1 MKTAKTADVVVIGG
15 GVVGT
20 AIAYFLVNNNIDVI
34 LVEKG
39 AIAAGTSGRGEG
51 DVLVCDKTPGFD
63 SRLTRLSQD
72 LFPEMANELDY
83 DISWTQKGS
92 LLAIENEAEMEV
104 AKTFCA
110 QLAAEGLPVRILDKY
125 EVHEDEPYLAP
136 DIVGGMETD
145 CDGSLNPM
153 ALAYGLVYGAKK
165 MGARILTHTAV
176 TDIRLDAKGC
186 IERVVTEGEEIFTK
200 RVVNAA
206 GAWAPEIGK
215 LVGLDIPIRP
225 RQGQMLVAERTFPV
239 ARRKVMEFGYMMAKF
254 ENSDY
259 SRNVTPEMEKYGV
272 ALVFEPTEAQNFLIG
287 SSRRFVGMDTSC
299 QIEVLHAMAQRAIRF
314 FPVIKDIK
322 VIRSYAGL
330 RPFTPDHLP
339 IISETEIPGFYV
351 AAGHEG
357 DGIGLSL
364 ITGKL
369 ISQMICDE
377 PPAIPIEP
385 LKIGRFRDET
395 TGFSQER

>member
-1 MKTAKTADVVVIGG
+1 MNTTKTADVVVIGG

-20 AIAYFLVNNNIDVI
+20 AIAYFLVKNNLDVI

-63 SRLTRLSQD
+63 SRLTKLSQD
-72 LFPEMANELDY
+72 LFPEIANELDY

-92 LLAIENEAEMEV
+92 LLAIENEEEMEE
-104 AKTFCA
+104 AKKFCS

-153 ALAYGLVYGAKK
+153 SLAYGLVHGVKK

-176 TDIRLDAKGC
+176 IDIRLDAKGC
-186 IERVVTEGEEIFTK
+186 IEGAVTEHEEIFAK

-215 LVGLDIPIRP
+215 LVGLHIPIRP
-225 RQGQMLVAERTFPV
+225 RQGQILVAERTFPV

-254 ENSDY
+254 ESNGY
-259 SRNVTPEMEKYGV
+259 VRHVTPEMEKYGV

-287 SSRRFVGMDTSC
+287 SSRRFVGLDSSC
-299 QIEVLHAMAQRAIRF
+299 HIEVLRAMAQRAIRF

-322 VIRSYAGL
+322 IIRSYAGL

-377 PPAIPIEP
+377 PPAISIEP
-385 LKIGRFRDET
+385 LKLSRFKGQT
-395 TGFSQER
+395 TGLVS

>member
-1 MKTAKTADVVVIGG
+1 MMPNRNADVVVIGG

-20 AIAYFLVNNNIDVI
+20 AIAYFLARNNLDVI

-39 AIAAGTSGRGEG
+39 AITAGTSGRGEG
-51 DVLVCDKTPGFD
+51 NVLVSDKTAGFD
-63 SRLTRLSQD
+63 SRLTKLSQD
-72 LFPEMANELDY
+72 LFPEIADELDY

-92 LLAIENEAEMEV
+92 LLAIENEKEMEV
-104 AKTFCA
+104 AKIFCA

-153 ALAYGLVYGAKK
+153 ALAYGLAHGAKK
-165 MGARILTHTAV
+165 TGAKVLTNRAV
-176 TDIRLDAKGC
+176 TNIRLDADGC
-186 IERVVTEGEEIFTK
+186 IERVVTEHEEILAK

-225 RQGQMLVAERTFPV
+225 RQGQILVAERTFTV

-254 ENSDY
+254 ESGSY
-259 SRNVTPEMEKYGV
+259 TRNVTPAMEKYGV
-272 ALVFEPTEAQNFLIG
+272 ALVFEPTEARNFLIG
-287 SSRRFVGMDTSC
+287 SSRRFVGMQTSC
-299 QIEVLHAMAQRAIRF
+299 HIDVLRAMAQRAIRF

-322 VIRSYAGL
+322 IIRSYAGL

-339 IISETEIPGFYV
+339 IISETEVPGFYV

-377 PPAIPIEP
+377 QPAITIEP
-385 LKIGRFRDET
+385 LKLSRFKGEA
-395 TGFSQER
+395 TGLGP

>member
-20 AIAYFLVNNNIDVI
+20 AIAYFLVKNNIDVI

-92 LLAIENEAEMEV
+92 LLAIENEEEMEV

-153 ALAYGLVYGAKK
+153 ALAYGLVHGAKK

-186 IERVVTEGEEIFTK
+186 IEGAVAEHEEIVTR

-206 GAWAPEIGK
+206 GAWASEIGK

-254 ENSDY
+254 ENSGY
-259 SRNVTPEMEKYGV
+259 TRNVTPEMEKYGV

-314 FPVIKDIK
+314 FPVVKDIK

-377 PPAIPIEP
+377 PPAIPIES
-385 LKIGRFRDET
+385 LKLSRFKGQT
-395 TGFSQER
+395 SGFSQEH